1 MATPWPPRAT
11 TASSRYGSAAREKLR
26 AVREGRAC
34 EGRVREGGSCVKV
47 AAWRVTKGDQG
58 RPRSTLMYVCRR
70 HDRRLARP
78 AAHDRGDSGPGATFP
93 SMRLLLAIT
102 FTEHSFFNQRL
113 TVTLCTAET
122 QHNTVE
128 LLSRFL
134 PPLYSFAFDQNI
146 QLIVRYNNCNCGHV
160 GSASGAPLY

>member
-1 MATPWPPRAT
+1 M
-11 TASSRYGSAAREKLR
+11 
-26 AVREGRAC
+26 C
-34 EGRVREGGSCVKV
+34 EGGGV
-47 AAWRVTKGDQG
+47 ARDQG
-58 RPRSTLMYVCRR
+58 RPRATSLDAHVYVCRR

-122 QHNTVE
+122 QHNGGAAV
-128 LLSRFL
+128 SFS
-134 PPLYSFAFDQNI
+134 PPSFAFDQYSINCAIIIVIVGMWAVPVGRHCTKGKKAHTI
-146 QLIVRYNNCNCGHV
+146 QKQNQKVARAHAIAMRF
-160 GSASGAPLY
+160 AMR

>member
-1 MATPWPPRAT
+1 
-11 TASSRYGSAAREKLR
+11 
-26 AVREGRAC
+26 VC
-34 EGRVREGGSCVKV
+34 EGGGV
-47 AAWRVTKGDQG
+47 ARDQG
-58 RPRSTLMYVCRR
+58 RPRATSLDAHVYVCRR

-122 QHNTVE
+122 QHNGGAAVSFSPPS
-128 LLSRFL
+128 LLFCLRSIF
-134 PPLYSFAFDQNI
+134 N
-146 QLIVRYNNCNCGHV
+146 
-160 GSASGAPLY
+160 